1 MDQPRLTITNPPIMS
16 VVAPMKIAVSNG
28 VIIQLL
34 RMVRPQFWTVR
45 ASLRFEAKMLKSALV
60 WWTSPLGQIAAA

>member
-16 VVAPMKIAVSNG
+16 VVTTMKIAVSNR

-45 ASLRFEAKMLKSALV
+45 AGLRFEAKC
-60 WWTSPLGQIAAA
+60 